1 MTPPTLGSAA
11 PGHGP
16 RVVAIGGGHGQAAT
30 LRAARHY
37 AGTLTAVVSVADDGG
52 SSGRLR
58 RDLGMVPPGD
68 LRTCLVALAGEGS
81 LLAAAFE
88 HRFPEALVPP
98 VADGGA
104 GAGSAGAS
112 GGAGGGGA
120 SGGGGG
126 GAGAGGGG
134 AGAGGGGGGAGGAA
148 AGARGPGAEAAGC
161 LLASRDPAN
170 RRGHA
175 LGNLVLAGLLAVTG
189 DVQVAVD
196 EAAALLQAAGRVV
209 PVSYEP
215 VVLAAESAGGAV
227 EGQTAVMHTARIRR
241 MTLRP
246 ADPPAAPAA
255 VAAIAAADQV
265 ILGPGSLY
273 TSVLAAAMV
282 PGVAAALRATGA
294 RRVYVCNLR
303 PQAAETEGYDV
314 SDHVAALAAHGIPV
328 DVVLC
333 DTTGI
338 ELGSP
343 GVPVVQRPLA
353 KASGLAH
360 DPAQL
365 AKALA
370 DLVG

>member
-1 MTPPTLGSAA
+1 VTPPTLGSAA

-112 GGAGGGGA
+112 GG
-120 SGGGGG
+120 G
-126 GAGAGGGG
+126 GAGA
-134 AGAGGGGGGAGGAA
+134 GGGGAGGAA
-148 AGARGPGAEAAGC
+148 AGARGPGAEAAGG

>member
-104 GAGSAGAS
+104 VA
-112 GGAGGGGA
+112 GGAGAGG
-120 SGGGGG
+120 GGGGG
-126 GAGAGGGG
+126 GAGA
-134 AGAGGGGGGAGGAA
+134 GGGGGAGGAA
-148 AGARGPGAEAAGC
+148 AGARGPGAEAAGG

>member
-1 MTPPTLGSAA
+1 M
-11 PGHGP
+11 
-16 RVVAIGGGHGQAAT
+16 
-30 LRAARHY
+30 
-37 AGTLTAVVSVADDGG
+37 
-52 SSGRLR
+52 
-58 RDLGMVPPGD
+58 
-68 LRTCLVALAGEGS
+68 
-81 LLAAAFE
+81 
-88 HRFPEALVPP
+88 
-98 VADGGA
+98 
-104 GAGSAGAS
+104 
-112 GGAGGGGA
+112 
-120 SGGGGG
+120 
-126 GAGAGGGG
+126 
-134 AGAGGGGGGAGGAA
+134 
-148 AGARGPGAEAAGC
+148 
-161 LLASRDPAN
+161 
-170 RRGHA
+170 
-175 LGNLVLAGLLAVTG
+175 LAGLLAVTG

>member
-112 GGAGGGGA
+112 GG
-120 SGGGGG
+120 G
-126 GAGAGGGG
+126 GAGA
-134 AGAGGGGGGAGGAA
+134 GGGGAGGAA
-148 AGARGPGAEAAGC
+148 AGARGPGAEAAGG

>member
-98 VADGGA
+98 VAAGGA
-104 GAGSAGAS
+104 VA
-112 GGAGGGGA
+112 
-120 SGGGGG
+120 G

-134 AGAGGGGGGAGGAA
+134 GGGGGAGGAGGAA
-148 AGARGPGAEAAGC
+148 AGARGPGAEAAGG

>member
-112 GGAGGGGA
+112 GG
-120 SGGGGG
+120 
-126 GAGAGGGG
+126 
-134 AGAGGGGGGAGGAA
+134 GGGGAGGAA
-148 AGARGPGAEAAGC
+148 AGARGPGAEAAGG

>member
-1 MTPPTLGSAA
+1 MLGSAA
-11 PGHGP
+11 PAHGP

-98 VADGGA
+98 VADTGT
-104 GAGSAGAS
+104 
-112 GGAGGGGA
+112 
-120 SGGGGG
+120 
-126 GAGAGGGG
+126 
-134 AGAGGGGGGAGGAA
+134 A
-148 AGARGPGAEAAGC
+148 AGARGPGAEAAGGQ
-161 LLASRDPAN
+161 LASRDPAN

-189 DVQVAVD
+189 DVQAAVD

-227 EGQTAVMHTARIRR
+227 EGQTAVMRTARIRR

-282 PGVAAALRATGA
+282 PGVAAALRATSA

-333 DTTGI
+333 DTAGI
-338 ELGSP
+338 GLGSP